1 MAGYG
6 AIPPDANTIPM
17 GCAVVPGTIIP
28 RPIKGGAP
36 YTDANGNILAP
47 VVVQLEDGAKATYS
61 ATFTALAGV
70 VGIVSVLNYIAKVAK
85 LTRVELVGTATA
97 ATLIKVALVKYS
109 ALLNGGT
116 ALPTPAVVPYGSNN

>member
-1 MAGYG
+1 MAYG

-17 GCAVVPGTIIP
+17 GCVVVPGTIIP
-28 RPIKGGAP
+28 RPIKGVAP

-70 VGIVSVLNYIAKVAK
+70 AGIVSFLTYIAKVPN
-85 LTRVELVGTATA
+85 LPRVDLVRTATA
-97 ATLIKVALVKYS
+97 ATPI
-109 ALLNGGT
+109 
-116 ALPTPAVVPYGSNN
+116 AV